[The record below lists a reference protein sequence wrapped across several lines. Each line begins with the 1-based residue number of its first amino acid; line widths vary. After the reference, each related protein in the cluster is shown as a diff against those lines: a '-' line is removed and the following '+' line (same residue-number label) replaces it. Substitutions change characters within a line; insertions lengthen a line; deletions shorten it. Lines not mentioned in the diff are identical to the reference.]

1 MDTKDNFNIKDLED
15 FNPSEEQM
23 EKIKDLAEI
32 YSNKSEDEIIFEIIK
47 LNNKMENEM
56 DSEEYKS
63 FISKLQEIKP
73 LLDEEQVEKLDK
85 IIEILKGE

>member
-1 MDTKDNFNIKDLED
+1 MDIKDNFNIKDLED

-23 EKIKDLAEI
+23 EQIKDLAEI